1 MNDKKRN
8 KELLHRRDFF
18 KKATK
23 TVVVS
28 LPMIIG
34 ETRIMETMILKM
46 ETLVEV
52 QGIMVLETILV
63 TLVMCLFLV
72 RMGQLMDMAMLI

>member
-1 MNDKKRN
+1 
-8 KELLHRRDFF
+8 
-18 KKATK
+18 
-23 TVVVS
+23 
-28 LPMIIG
+28 
-34 ETRIMETMILKM
+34 METMILKM

-72 RMGQLMDMAMLI
+72 RMGQLMDMAKKKKGRE